1 MWRKPDQKPSQIPN
15 PTKPDPTPVA
25 ATSASTAAAVPSP
38 TPVETTT
45 VAATPIPAPAAVPS
59 TPAVTPPM
67 TKVVAQDTSTPTSI
81 GSGLKIRGELSGT
94 SDLFID
100 GDVEGKITLNNSRV
114 AVGSNGRVQAD
125 IEARE
130 IVVEGKVQGNLAAS
144 QSIRLGSSSK
154 VEGEVLTP
162 RITIEEGAR
171 LRGKVEMSRAG
182 ESKGAS
188 VKTTGSSNPPA
199 ATPAYKAVS
208 ASTERE

>member
-1 MWRKPDQKPSQIPN
+1 MWRKPDQKPSQVPN
-15 PTKPDPTPVA
+15 PPKPDAMPVA
-25 ATSASTAAAVPSP
+25 TTPASTAPAVPAP
-38 TPVETTT
+38 VPVEATPI
-45 VAATPIPAPAAVPS
+45 AATPIPAPAGIPS
-59 TPAVTPPM
+59 TPAYTPAM
-67 TKVVAQDTSTPTSI
+67 TKVVAQDTATPTSI

-100 GDVEGKITLNNSRV
+100 GDVQGKITLNNSRV
-114 AVGSNGRVQAD
+114 TVGNNGRVQAD

-154 VEGEVLTP
+154 VEGGVLTP

-188 VKTTGSSNPPA
+188 VKSTSSSNPPA
-199 ATPAYKAVS
+199 VTPAYKTAS